1 MNGIKIGCWNFPG
14 VVNDP
19 LSTFWLPMARVD
31 PTWISSNGT
40 WTGLFWFLFA
50 IKLIWDWYETLFC
63 VLLFRDYYVL
73 FTFSFWKCSFLKVLF
88 KWPCV
93 TSQITCNL
101 QITPSKLV
109 MISLVII
116 LAIFLRRKRSFI
128 QRMRLM
134 SLQMRWM
141 RRNANPTTKQHS
153 VIRVRRLSES
163 SFSSVCTSF
172 LTAGLSLNFRVIRLG
187 PPFRIPGLSSLGK
200 PYGGSVSPPVFGS
213 EYPVKVHNVRLRR
226 H

>member
-19 LSTFWLPMARVD
+19 LSTCWLPKARVD

-50 IKLIWDWYETLFC
+50 IKLIWDWYETLFW

-109 MISLVII
+109 ILTVFEINSLLWSVMFHIMLGRHVCWHKVVIDTY
-116 LAIFLRRKRSFI
+116 AVHVF
-128 QRMRLM
+128 
-134 SLQMRWM
+134 
-141 RRNANPTTKQHS
+141 
-153 VIRVRRLSES
+153 
-163 SFSSVCTSF
+163 
-172 LTAGLSLNFRVIRLG
+172 
-187 PPFRIPGLSSLGK
+187 SLGRFTSWTFFV
-200 PYGGSVSPPVFGS
+200 GFG
-213 EYPVKVHNVRLRR
+213 YKGNFY
-226 H
+226 